1 MRSIVVKTLVVVITV
16 LTAHGL
22 GAANLLVTTDAGIGP
37 GTGAP
42 GSPCASGCG
51 LEVNLTG
58 DTNKAY
64 LVSSHPSSERVFT
77 VEFWYH
83 PNNTLGPNKTS
94 VVLLEARKG
103 APNAQVL
110 MKVSAVFKDDR
121 VKLRAFLQDD
131 SGATI
136 RAGQFDLNP
145 TKKVPLRLEWQTAS
159 GASANDGSL
168 SMTNLSNNK
177 TKSVTGVDNYLGG
190 SNGIDEVRFGYAKSG
205 HLSTVGSF
213 FLDDYSSSRL

>member
-16 LTAHGL
+16 LTAHAL
-22 GAANLLVTTDAGIGP
+22 GAADLQVTTVAGIGP

-42 GSPCASGCG
+42 GSPCATGCG
-51 LEVNLTG
+51 LQIDMTG

-64 LVSSHPSSERVFT
+64 VVSSHPSSERVIS

-83 PNNTLGPNKTS
+83 PNNTLGPDKTS

-110 MKVSAVFKDDR
+110 MKVSAVFKNGR

-131 SGATI
+131 SGSTI

-145 TKKVPLRLEWQTAS
+145 TKKVPLRLEWQAAS

-168 SMTNLSNNK
+168 SMINLSNNK
-177 TKSVTGVDNYLGG
+177 TKSVTGIDNYLGG
-190 SNGIDEVRFGYAKSG
+190 SDGIDEIRFGYTKSG
-205 HLSTVGSF
+205 HVSIVGSF
-213 FLDDYSSSRL
+213 FLDDYISSRS